1 MRAHSLCRVRQRV
14 RKSSRVIVYSF
25 AVTAGVK
32 WVSLFLTLFRCFFA
46 QTTTLL
52 NRELTSVSFS
62 KSTLTSFL
70 SPLPPTTPDICVV
83 LPDSGRCELAVRQ
96 RFVGRSDPGVAA
108 LDQESP
114 GSIPGGAIIKG
125 RSANAGGPFDCPSVI
140 LAPRCR
146 FGDEPRRGNSK
157 RDAMTNRVAL
167 LVFSPESPARM
178 IDWHPTAGDS

>member
-25 AVTAGVK
+25 AVTAGVE
-32 WVSLFLTLFRCFFA
+32 WVSLFLSLFRCSFA

-70 SPLPPTTPDICVV
+70 SPLPPTTPDISVF

-108 LDQESP
+108 LDQETSGSAPSASTSTRCTHVCRRSLLGAVYHGPSWSETWVSFATTKQRQLPVDP
-114 GSIPGGAIIKG
+114 GVI
-125 RSANAGGPFDCPSVI
+125 GPAE
-140 LAPRCR
+140 L
-146 FGDEPRRGNSK
+146 
-157 RDAMTNRVAL
+157 
-167 LVFSPESPARM
+167 
-178 IDWHPTAGDS
+178 

>member
-32 WVSLFLTLFRCFFA
+32 WVSLFLSLFRCFFA

-70 SPLPPTTPDICVV
+70 SPLPPTTPDISVF

-96 RFVGRSDPGVAA
+96 RFVGRSDPGIAA

-114 GSIPGGAIIKG
+114 GSSSRLPL
-125 RSANAGGPFDCPSVI
+125 RAGSPIVHASDERPEHNVHAVDLRQGLGHSGLGHV
-140 LAPRCR
+140 LRCV
-146 FGDEPRRGNSK
+146 
-157 RDAMTNRVAL
+157 RV
-167 LVFSPESPARM
+167 E
-178 IDWHPTAGDS
+178 

>member
-32 WVSLFLTLFRCFFA
+32 WVSLFLSLFRCFFA

-70 SPLPPTTPDICVV
+70 SPLPPTTPDIAGF

-108 LDQESP
+108 LDQVTERQWGRCWLWSTRK
-114 GSIPGGAIIKG
+114 GSSCARGSASETTRCTYRGGRHRAA
-125 RSANAGGPFDCPSVI
+125 RSCGKHSGKAPCNHNKQSS
-140 LAPRCR
+140 LAPRS
-146 FGDEPRRGNSK
+146 G
-157 RDAMTNRVAL
+157 
-167 LVFSPESPARM
+167 
-178 IDWHPTAGDS
+178 